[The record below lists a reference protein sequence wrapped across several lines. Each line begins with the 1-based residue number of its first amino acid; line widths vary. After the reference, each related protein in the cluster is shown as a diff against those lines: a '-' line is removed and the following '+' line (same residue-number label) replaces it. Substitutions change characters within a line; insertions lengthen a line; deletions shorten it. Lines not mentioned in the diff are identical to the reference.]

1 MNKVF
6 PMLATPAV
14 KPTAP
19 PQVVTLGQSATKATQ
34 GGSGKIVEYWPG
46 GHGSYS

>member
-6 PMLATPAV
+6 PMLAAPDS

-19 PQVVTLGQSATKATQ
+19 HVVTLAQSATKATL